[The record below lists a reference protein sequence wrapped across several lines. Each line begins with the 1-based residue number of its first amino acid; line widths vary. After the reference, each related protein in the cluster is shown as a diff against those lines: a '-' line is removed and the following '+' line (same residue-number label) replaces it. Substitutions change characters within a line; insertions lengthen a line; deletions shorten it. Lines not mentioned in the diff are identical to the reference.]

1 MTTEKIH
8 GTEEAWESGAL
19 GLDERYVAVDP
30 EQAATEALIEQT
42 LGLKPISIRLD
53 ASLIEDFKM
62 LGEIEGIGYQTLMRT
77 VLRRFAEAEIKHLAH
92 AWYEQR
98 RLEQEQASSPDLDKS
113 QSTPSAKRAA

>member
-42 LGLKPISIRLD
+42 LGLKPISIRLE

-62 LGEIEGIGYQTLMRT
+62 LAEIEGMGYQTLMRT
-77 VLRRFAEAEIKHLAH
+77 VLRRFAEAEIKHLAR
-92 AWYEQR
+92 ALYEQR
-98 RLEQEQASSPDLDKS
+98 RLEQAQASSPGLDKS